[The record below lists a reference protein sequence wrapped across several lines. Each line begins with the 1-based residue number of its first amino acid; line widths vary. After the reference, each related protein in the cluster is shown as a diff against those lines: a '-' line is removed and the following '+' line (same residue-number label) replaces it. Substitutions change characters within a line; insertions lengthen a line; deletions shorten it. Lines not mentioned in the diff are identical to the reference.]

1 MIMDFIE
8 GNTRNQIILLPDSI
22 DEYVDANNPVRVI
35 DAYVNSL
42 DLDSLGFQK
51 SQPNNT
57 GRPMYNPKDML
68 KLYLYGYMNRVRSSR
83 RLEVETKRN
92 LEAIW
97 LLRKLSPDHKT
108 IARFRHDNSS
118 ALKNVFK
125 DFVQLC
131 IKLNL
136 YGKELV
142 AIDGSKFPAVN
153 SKDRNFNKK
162 KLDDRIA
169 RIEEK
174 IDEYLKQADAIDK
187 DEAADAE
194 HTSEEIKSIISELST
209 RKELY
214 QSFLD
219 KLAEGTDYQLSLT
232 DPDSRLML
240 ANGKMDVCFNIQS
253 AVDAKNKMIVDFEV
267 TNKVSD
273 KNLLSVMS
281 ENARNALNVDTLTV
295 VADTGYNAASDIAK
309 CIREDITPHV
319 AGGEID
325 ICIPSDEPTGE
336 IIEEFDVGRTV
347 YIPERNIAICPLGQ
361 VLYPKS
367 YKKQI
372 HKGIFRNNAAC
383 RKCTNRCIK
392 SEHAH
397 GFEIDIPAH
406 EWTKKYNDRDLFITQ
421 IHVKPDKELIRK
433 RKSIVEH
440 PFGTIKRHHYGD
452 YCLTKGIPSVTGEY
466 ALTFIAYN
474 FRRAIN
480 ILGTTKMIELIGV

>member
-1 MIMDFIE
+1 
-8 GNTRNQIILLPDSI
+8 
-22 DEYVDANNPVRVI
+22 
-35 DAYVNSL
+35 
-42 DLDSLGFQK
+42 
-51 SQPNNT
+51 
-57 GRPMYNPKDML
+57 MYNPKDML

-83 RLEVETKRN
+83 RLEAETKRN
-92 LEAIW
+92 LEVLW

-125 DFVQLC
+125 NFVQLC

-162 KLDDRIA
+162 KLDERIA
-169 RIEEK
+169 RIEAK
-174 IDEYLKQADAIDK
+174 IDEYLKQADAIDM
-187 DEAADAE
+187 DEASADIE
-194 HTSEEIKSIISELST
+194 HTSDEIESIISELST

-253 AVDAKNKMIVDFEV
+253 AVDEKNKMIVDFEV
-267 TNKVSD
+267 TNNVMD
-273 KNLLSVMS
+273 KNLLAVMS
-281 ENARNALNVDTLTV
+281 EKARNALNVDTISV

-309 CIREDITPHV
+309 CIREDIAPHV

-347 YIPERNIAICPLGQ
+347 YIPERNIAICPMGQ
-361 VLYPKS
+361 ILYPKY

-372 HKGIFRNNAAC
+372 H
-383 RKCTNRCIK
+383 TN
-392 SEHAH
+392 
-397 GFEIDIPAH
+397 
-406 EWTKKYNDRDLFITQ
+406 
-421 IHVKPDKELIRK
+421 
-433 RKSIVEH
+433 
-440 PFGTIKRHHYGD
+440 
-452 YCLTKGIPSVTGEY
+452 
-466 ALTFIAYN
+466 
-474 FRRAIN
+474 
-480 ILGTTKMIELIGV
+480 